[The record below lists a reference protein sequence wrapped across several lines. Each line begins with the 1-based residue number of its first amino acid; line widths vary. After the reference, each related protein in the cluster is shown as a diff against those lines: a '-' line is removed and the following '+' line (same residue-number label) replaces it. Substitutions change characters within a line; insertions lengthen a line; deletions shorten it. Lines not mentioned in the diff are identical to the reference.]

1 MKFYKIDGQKDK
13 GSYSMALYFYK
24 ALSKEGKKISGY
36 LDASSVESVRS
47 QLTGKGLFPFEI
59 KTQTESNVSFFK
71 TLFEQ
76 SVSTKDLIFF
86 TKQLAV
92 LLKSGVPLM
101 QALEL
106 LSEQFTGKLRSI
118 IISLKDGVKEGKSL
132 ADGLASYPK
141 TFSNIYIQLIR
152 AGEATG
158 KLETILERLT
168 QYLERQDEIQKKV
181 SGALAYPLIQIGV
194 IVLVVIAIM
203 TFVIPNLQTMLRSSG
218 QEMPLATQILLTGSY
233 LITNYYMYILVAVT
247 AIAVALKYWS
257 STPQGKRTI
266 DRIVLKLPLI
276 KFFARTNAI
285 VQFCNTLGML
295 LESGVS
301 LSNALDIVVDVIDNS
316 VLVETLKE
324 ARDKIIKQGKITPFL
339 KETGLFPPMAIYL
352 INTGEQSGKLDYML
366 LTVAR
371 NYEVELT
378 ELTDRLTDN
387 IPTIMTLIMAVVVG
401 FIMWAVMGPILGMYE
416 MSGI

>member
-1 MKFYKIDGQKDK
+1 MYG
-13 GSYSMALYFYK
+13 MALYFYK
-24 ALSKEGKKISGY
+24 ALSKEGKKISGQ
-36 LDASSVESVRS
+36 LDASSVETVRS
-47 QLTGKGLFPFEI
+47 QLVAKGLFPVEVKI
-59 KTQTESNVSFFK
+59 SAESGASFFK
-71 TLFEQ
+71 SLFERP
-76 SVSTKDLIFF
+76 VAIKDLIFF

-92 LLKSGVPLM
+92 LLKSGVPLL

-106 LSEQFTGKLRSI
+106 LSEQFPGKLRSI

-132 ADGLASYPK
+132 TEGLQAYPK
-141 TFSNIYIQLIR
+141 TFSNIYIQLVK

-168 QYLERQDEIQKKV
+168 DYLERQNEIEKKV
-181 SGALAYPLIQIGV
+181 SGALFYPMVQIGV

-203 TFVIPNLQTMLRSSG
+203 TFVIPNLQSMLKSTG
-218 QEMPLATQILLTGSY
+218 QELPLATTILLTGSY
-233 LITNYYMYILVAVT
+233 VFLNYYMYILVVIIAL
-247 AIAVALKYWS
+247 AVAFQYWK
-257 STPQGKRTI
+257 STAAGKHAIDTI
-266 DRIVLKLPLI
+266 ILKLPLI
-276 KFFARTNAI
+276 KFFARTSAI

-295 LESGVS
+295 MESGVT
-301 LSNALDIVVDVIDNS
+301 LSSALDIVCDIIDNS
-316 VLVETLKE
+316 ILVKTLKE

-371 NYEVELT
+371 NYEVELI

-387 IPTIMTLIMAVVVG
+387 IPTIMTFVMAGVVG

>member
-1 MKFYKIDGQKDK
+1 
-13 GSYSMALYFYK
+13 MALYFYK
-24 ALSKEGKKISGY
+24 ALSKEGKKISGQ

-47 QLTGKGLFPFEI
+47 QLTAKGLFPIEVKITTEGGSGFSFI
-59 KTQTESNVSFFK
+59 KS
-71 TLFEQ
+71 LFEKP
-76 SVSTKDLIFF
+76 VAIKDLIFF
-86 TKQLAV
+86 TKQLSV
-92 LLKSGVPLM
+92 LLKSGVPLL

-118 IISLKDGVKEGKSL
+118 LISLKDGVKEGKSL
-132 ADGLASYPK
+132 ADGLQTYPK
-141 TFSNIYIQLIR
+141 TFSNIYVQLVR

-168 QYLERQDEIQKKV
+168 DYLEREDEIQKKV
-181 SGALAYPLIQIGV
+181 SGALFYPLVQIGV
-194 IVLVVIAIM
+194 IAMVVVVIM
-203 TFVIPNLQTMLRSSG
+203 VFVIPNLQTMLKSTG
-218 QEMPLATQILLTGSY
+218 QELPMATQILLTGSY
-233 LITNYYMYILVAVT
+233 ILLNYYMYILIAII
-247 AIAVALKYWS
+247 AIAVAFQYWK
-257 STPQGKRTI
+257 STPSGKRTL
-266 DRIVLKLPLI
+266 DKIVLKLPLI
-276 KFFARTNAI
+276 KFFARTSAV

-295 LESGVS
+295 LESGVT
-301 LSNALDIVVDVIDNS
+301 LSNALDIVCDIIDNS
-316 VLVETLKE
+316 ILVQTLKD

-387 IPTIMTLIMAVVVG
+387 IPTIMTFVMAGVVG